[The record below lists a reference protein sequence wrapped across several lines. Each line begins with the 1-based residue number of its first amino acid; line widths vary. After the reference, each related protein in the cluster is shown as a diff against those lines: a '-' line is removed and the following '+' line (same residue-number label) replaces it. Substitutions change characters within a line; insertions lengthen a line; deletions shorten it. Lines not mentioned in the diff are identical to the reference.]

1 MRNTP
6 STTPPEDDE
15 SFERFV
21 DLLADVRP
29 ELFRYCARMTGSV
42 FDGEDVVQDTLVKAY
57 RALKGTHEPTPLRP
71 WLFRIAHNTAI
82 DFLRKHERRNVE
94 LVGDVPA
101 AVDADERDV
110 DPELVEASFMVFMDL
125 PPVQRSAL
133 VLKDVLGHSLA
144 ETAEAMD
151 STVSAVKAALFRA
164 RTNVS
169 RARPDASGTERTQG
183 GTRRSRPSDEDEAS
197 FRRYVEL
204 FNERDWDGLRSMLSE
219 EARLDLVSRTQ
230 EHGSAVRRYYSR
242 YAEITD
248 SEELRAEYGSVD
260 GVAAIAVFSPAS
272 SLVPS
277 YFIKLEWLGQ
287 QLAVIRDFRYV
298 PYITDGA
305 RFTPG

>member
-1 MRNTP
+1 
-6 STTPPEDDE
+6 
-15 SFERFV
+15 
-21 DLLADVRP
+21 
-29 ELFRYCARMTGSV
+29 MTGSV

-57 RALKGTHEPTPLRP
+57 RALKTTHEPPPLRP

-82 DFLRKHERRNVE
+82 DFLRRYERKNVE
-94 LVGDVPA
+94 LVGNVPDV
-101 AVDADERDV
+101 VDADERVV
-110 DPELVEASFMVFMDL
+110 DPEMVEASLTIFVDL

-151 STVSAVKAALFRA
+151 TTVSAVKAALFRA
-164 RTNVS
+164 RTNVAL
-169 RARPDASGTERTQG
+169 ARSDATGAERGHG
-183 GTRRSRPSDEDEAS
+183 GTRRSRTSDADDAS

-204 FNERDWDGLRSMLSE
+204 FNQRDWDGLRSMLSE

-248 SEELRAEYGSVD
+248 TEELRAEYGSVD
-260 GVAAIAVFSPAS
+260 GVAAIAVFRPAS

-277 YFIKLEWLGQ
+277 YFIQLEWLGQ
-287 QLAVIRDFRYV
+287 RLAVIRDFRYV